1 MKFNFFS
8 RLNAVN
14 GLFIRRRSH
23 LYSIS
28 IMMHNSTY
36 ELSVHLVDSYCTYI
50 CITVFI
56 NMLYFMLYDWCEPDQ
71 APHVV
76 IYMLLLNRYVC
87 LLFVCSVQETRNQ
100 VSDVAFF
107 SESSLRWCILF
118 LLLFLSMFI
127 LQCKRPELSP
137 RQCILFYYF

>member
-1 MKFNFFS
+1 M
-8 RLNAVN
+8 N

-28 IMMHNSTY
+28 IMMHNSIY
-36 ELSVHLVDSYCTYI
+36 EFSVHLVDSYCTYI

-107 SESSLRWCILF
+107 QNQVSDGAFFFFYCFYKCSSFSARD
-118 LLLFLSMFI
+118 
-127 LQCKRPELSP
+127 QN
-137 RQCILFYYF
+137 